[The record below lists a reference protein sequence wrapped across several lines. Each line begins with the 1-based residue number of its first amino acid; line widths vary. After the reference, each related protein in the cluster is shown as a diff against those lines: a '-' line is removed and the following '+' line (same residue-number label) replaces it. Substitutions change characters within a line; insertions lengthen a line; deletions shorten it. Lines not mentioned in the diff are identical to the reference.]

1 MGYTGKSLHK
11 NSPPRQSEYLA
22 WRRTPRTFSLEGQWG
37 LSVGATEDWEKQ
49 RICYGSK
56 DTGSRSPR
64 GYWLPWA
71 LLEVPLSSLRPSPTE
86 KPTDSSAGN
95 PQAKE
100 PTGEE
105 HSPSDQKIGSLK
117 PIFKSWW
124 AHSYL
129 RTHPLSLPACIKVQ
143 ALPYKGQHPAPSTR
157 EEETVSQQEAC
168 TKPWICLTTRG
179 QT

>member
-100 PTGEE
+100 PTGQE
-105 HSPSDQKIGSLK
+105 HSPTHQESGHIKSPQAWLCHQRDKIQLHASAGRN
-117 PIFKSWW
+117 
-124 AHSYL
+124 H
-129 RTHPLSLPACIKVQ
+129 SLP
-143 ALPYKGQHPAPSTR
+143 L
-157 EEETVSQQEAC
+157 VSQYKALWQLYPPEGRCQKQE
-168 TKPWICLTTRG
+168 KL
-179 QT
+179 